1 MLQQM
6 LFDRLA
12 IDHGAVG
19 TAQIQHKRTVRC
31 GIDGSVLTTHSEVIN
46 DDIIA
51 WPTPY
56 RHAGFGNADFLLYQT
71 IKGDDDLRHNSLINS
86 M

>member
-1 MLQQM
+1 M
-6 LFDRLA
+6 LFDRLT
-12 IDHGAVG
+12 IDHGTVG
-19 TAQIQHKRTVRC
+19 TAQIQHKGAVWRGV
-31 GIDGSVLTTHSEVIN
+31 DGSVLATDSEMIN